1 MAANQKK
8 PSEQSD
14 QTPDPREQEQA
25 AASSNANAEEPEVV
39 EHGSEKVREAEPA
52 AGLATDD
59 ADESETSILI
69 KQLADAESRAQDFQ
83 QRYLRSVSDLDN
95 YRKRMAREKQDTIR
109 DAARGIIEDLLPALD
124 NLKLGLE
131 AARQQESGDE
141 DLVKGL
147 EMVVTQINNALGQHG
162 LVELQPTGADFD
174 PNQHEAVAHEPNED
188 VPEGKIVEVRRTGYL
203 LNDRLIRPA
212 HVVVS
217 KGREGNPGEA

>member
-1 MAANQKK
+1 
-8 PSEQSD
+8 
-14 QTPDPREQEQA
+14 
-25 AASSNANAEEPEVV
+25 
-39 EHGSEKVREAEPA
+39 
-52 AGLATDD
+52 
-59 ADESETSILI
+59 
-69 KQLADAESRAQDFQ
+69 
-83 QRYLRSVSDLDN
+83 
-95 YRKRMAREKQDTIR
+95 MAREKQDTIR

-217 KGREGNPGEA
+217 KGQEGNPGEA